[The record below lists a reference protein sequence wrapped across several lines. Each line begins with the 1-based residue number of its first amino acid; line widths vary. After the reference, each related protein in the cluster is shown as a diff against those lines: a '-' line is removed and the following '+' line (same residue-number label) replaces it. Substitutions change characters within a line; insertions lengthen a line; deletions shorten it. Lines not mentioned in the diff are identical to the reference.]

1 MTTTNLTVRHL
12 DIIPTEEFAGSA
24 RGKDLLRRASGRF
37 YTPHWMATDLAFR
50 LDLPEFPNQTIR
62 VVDPFCGDGRLI
74 EAFARKIASSP
85 DMKKR
90 KWSFYLWDNDLDTL
104 PSTVA
109 TLRHTIISLGLK
121 CTIFHEV
128 KDSFCGSR
136 EQYGSFD
143 IVLTNPPWEA
153 LKPDQRELSKLS
165 NSQRKSYETE
175 LKLYDRKIALHLPL
189 SQPEKKLYGWGTNLS
204 RCGLELSLNLLKAG
218 GCCSIVLPSS
228 VLADQVSAPLRR
240 WMFGNFDLRKID
252 HYPAEVKAFDG
263 VDQACV
269 ILEIARCEPENG
281 LAPVITRYDRNR
293 LVTGSQKTSLSSMDL
308 DALSYRIPS
317 ELELGEL
324 SLLLKFS
331 CFPKLSSFLTANG
344 GDLWLGRELDETGH
358 KSFTS
363 DSGKIPFLKGRNI
376 GRYRKLEDA
385 SLFLLPGSK
394 TLPQSWGKDRIA
406 WRDVSRRSQTRRM
419 ITTIIPGGNVTG
431 NSLHVGYF
439 TDESRTRLK
448 ALLGIMNSLAF
459 EFQLRSH
466 LGTGHVSLGSV
477 REIRVPDL
485 HDQEAVERIAIL
497 VTRAL
502 GGDRSAEADIEREV
516 ASLYGLSHPEL
527 MVLANHF
534 PGLDRHFVDSLRDT
548 RQPAN
553 TGRGKVKEQEKMH
566 ETKIPNHYTAR
577 LSELDLRTAI
587 AVPPGGNWKNVPE
600 DVPSNRIRSIRES
613 YAAGGGSRS
622 TYYGR
627 LHPDRPSYTINTY
640 FNRPGNGCH
649 LHYDFAG
656 GQHRVLSEREAARLQ
671 SFPDNFVFEGS
682 HASIHKQ
689 IGNAVPPLL
698 AFQIASMLGPPG
710 QYVDLFSGAGGLSL
724 GFKWAG
730 WQPMV
735 ANDIEAPFLA
745 TYARNIHGETVCGD
759 IRHEEVFKAIVKKAQ
774 ASRDSSL
781 PFFVIGGPP
790 CQGFSTAG
798 KRRSLADERNHLF
811 NDFRSLIRTLKP
823 DGFIFENVSGLVNME
838 KGAVFQAIKDELAI
852 RGNRL
857 NAWLLKAEEHGVPQ
871 RRTRLILA
879 SVPSHWPVSDP
890 PAAITGFNKEP
901 DLLEPLQPAVS
912 TEAAL
917 SDLPPLSPGEDASM
931 KPYLS
936 PSKTPYQLLMRSQ
949 ITPAEYLK
957 SIGWNN
963 RSPR

>member
-1 MTTTNLTVRHL
+1 MRHL
-12 DIIPTEEFAGSA
+12 DIIPTEEFAGSV

-37 YTPHWMATDLAFR
+37 YTPRWMATDMASRF
-50 LDLPEFPNQTIR
+50 DLPELPNHTIQ
-62 VVDPFCGDGRLI
+62 VIDPFCGDGRLL

-85 DMKKR
+85 YLKKR
-90 KWSFYLWDNDLDTL
+90 MWSFELWDNDADTL
-104 PSTVA
+104 PSTA
-109 TLRHTIISLGLK
+109 ISLRDAIVSLGLRG
-121 CTIFHEV
+121 TVTHEI

-153 LKPDQRELSKLS
+153 IKPDQRELSTLS
-165 NSQRKSYETE
+165 DFQRKNYEAE
-175 LKLYDRKIALHLPL
+175 LKHYDRKIADHLPF

-218 GCCSIVLPSS
+218 GYCSIVLPSS
-228 VLADQVSAPLRR
+228 ILADQVSAPLRR
-240 WMFGNFDLRKID
+240 WLFGNFDLRKID
-252 HYPAEVKAFDG
+252 HYPAEVKAFDS

-269 ILEIARCEPENG
+269 ILEIARCASDNG
-281 LAPVITRYDRNR
+281 TMPVITRYDRNR
-293 LVTGSQKTSLSSMDL
+293 LVRGSVKTNFSPMNLA
-308 DALSYRIPS
+308 ALSYRIPS
-317 ELELGEL
+317 ELDPGEL
-324 SLLLKFS
+324 TLLLKFS
-331 CFPKLSSFLTANG
+331 SFPKLSSFLTANG

-358 KSFTS
+358 KAFTS
-363 DSGKIPFLKGRNI
+363 GSGDVPFLKGRNVR
-376 GRYRKLEDA
+376 RYGKPDDI
-385 SLFLLPGSK
+385 SLFLQPGSK
-394 TLPQSWGKDRIA
+394 FLPHSWNKERIA

-419 ITTIIPGGNVTG
+419 IATIIQGGNVTG

-439 TDESRTRLK
+439 ADEDGTRLK

-459 EFQLRSH
+459 EFQLRSQ

-485 HDQEAVERIAIL
+485 HDHEAVARIAFL

-527 MVLANHF
+527 MILANHF
-534 PGLDRHFVDSLRDT
+534 PGLDRHFVDNLRDT
-548 RQPAN
+548 RLPAN

-566 ETKIPNHYTAR
+566 ETRIPNHYTAR

-587 AVPPGGNWKNVPE
+587 SVPPGGNWKNVPE

-627 LHPDRPSYTINTY
+627 LHPDRPAYTINTY

-698 AFQIASMLGPPG
+698 AFQIASMLGTPG

-745 TYARNIHGETVCGD
+745 TYARNIHTETVCGD
-759 IRHEEVFKAIVKKAQ
+759 IRHEEVFKAIIKKAK
-774 ASRDSSL
+774 AARDLSM

-798 KRRSLADERNHLF
+798 KRRSLSDERNHLF

-823 DGFIFENVSGLVNME
+823 DGFIFENVSGLINME
-838 KGAVFQAIKDELAI
+838 KGTVFQAIKDELSI

-857 NAWLLKAEEHGVPQ
+857 NTWLLKAEEHGVPQ

-879 SVPSHWPVSDP
+879 SVPAHWPVSAP

-901 DLLEPLQPAVS
+901 TLLEPLQPAVS

-963 RSPR
+963 QTPR